1 MNEGMSG
8 ESTYKTG
15 IQRLKKKQFKCKINT
30 KTNVRLVAKQNVNV
44 NAMKI

>member
-1 MNEGMSG
+1 MSG

-15 IQRLKKKQFKCKINT
+15 IQRLKKKKCKINT

>member
-1 MNEGMSG
+1 MSG

-15 IQRLKKKQFKCKINT
+15 IQRLKKKKQFKCKINT